1 MQYFSEQGSSHREVL
16 QQIREKYGEQAKVM
30 NHRNIRF
37 GGFLGMFQK
46 EGVEVSG
53 YISNEQPLRR
63 RAELTEEKNRL
74 IAAAASATAR
84 AATVTESKEK
94 VSDTP
99 NTPVEEKISSADLSL
114 VMTELREIKEKVN
127 SEGGESADHPS
138 IEKIESLLEKNDFSL
153 KYIKN
158 IISKLKKELS
168 LEELDDY
175 EGVQSRVVDWI
186 GDSITLYK
194 EPQHSGR
201 RMILIGPT
209 GVGKTTTIAKLA
221 AMYGL
226 DNDGGE
232 AMKVRMITI
241 DNYRIGA
248 RGQLE
253 TYGDIMNI
261 PVASVEDYQEM
272 KKKLALFEDAKM
284 ILVDTTGRNPKDYQN
299 IAAMRELLDACGS
312 SSEFYLAVSA
322 TTKASDIR
330 EICQEFEPFKYQA
343 VVLTKLDETLRV
355 GNIISVLSEQRK
367 PLAFIT
373 DGQGVPLDIEKASK
387 GRLLRNLDGF
397 KINRQELDE
406 LDARSVI

>member
-16 QQIREKYGEQAKVM
+16 QKIREKYGDQAKVM

-63 RAELTEEKNRL
+63 RAELNDEKNRL
-74 IAAAASATAR
+74 IAAAASATAK
-84 AATVTESKEK
+84 AATATKEK
-94 VSDTP
+94 VEETP
-99 NTPVEEKISSADLSL
+99 AKPVEEKVTPMDLSL
-114 VMTELREIKEKVN
+114 VMNELREIKEKVN
-127 SEGGESADHPS
+127 TDGGEPTEHPS
-138 IEKIESLLEKNDFSL
+138 IEKIEALLEKNDFSL

-158 IISKLKKELS
+158 IISKLKKGLS
-168 LEELDDY
+168 LEELDDF
-175 EGVQSRVVDWI
+175 EGVQSKVVDWI
-186 GDSITLYK
+186 GDSISLYQ
-194 EPQHSGR
+194 EPQHDSR

-232 AMKVRMITI
+232 TMKVRMITI

-253 TYGDIMNI
+253 TYGEIMNI
-261 PVASVEDYQEM
+261 PVASVEDHQEM

-387 GRLLRNLDGF
+387 GRLLRNLEGF
-397 KINRQELDE
+397 KINRQYLDE